1 MKSPAN
7 KILCIGD
14 IMLDVTVLLNR
25 PIVEGLETRAK
36 ISTQGGGAAANVAS
50 WLAYAST
57 PSFLIV
63 RIGEDAAGQTLIS
76 ELDAYGV
83 EHLDRI
89 IPDSNT
95 GVVVVVVGPDGE
107 RTMFPDSGAN
117 SGLGLSDLPDLS
129 QFAAVYLS
137 AYSLINSESRAG
149 VIEIIK
155 AINAAGLRIIL
166 DPATVGVLMEVGV
179 ETANDWLTFI
189 DTIILNEEESH
200 FLTGKENPVDA
211 ASKLLTKVNTVVI
224 KRGSN
229 GALGQHRGDQLIQV
243 AAKKTTVIN
252 TTGAGDAF
260 AAGFIKVWANN
271 GPLIDALESGA
282 DLAAKCVALIGARP
296 LVDTESLPTN

>member
-1 MKSPAN
+1 MADL

-50 WLAYAST
+50 WLSYNQTKAYLVTRVGDDS
-57 PSFLIV
+57 
-63 RIGEDAAGQTLIS
+63 AGKTVLA

-83 EHLDRI
+83 EHSNNV
-89 IPDSNT
+89 IPNTNT
-95 GVVVVVVGPDGE
+95 GVVVVIVGADGE

-117 SGLGLSDLPDLS
+117 SGLGLNDLPDLS
-129 QFAAVYLS
+129 QFSAVYLS
-137 AYSLINSESRAG
+137 AYSLINPQSRAG
-149 VIEIIK
+149 VLEIISRVAQAK
-155 AINAAGLRIIL
+155 LPLIL

-179 ETANDWLTFI
+179 KAASEWLSLI

-200 FLTGKENPVDA
+200 FLTGKTNPIEA
-211 ASKLLTKVNTVVI
+211 ASELLKSVSTVVI

-229 GALGQHRGDQLIQV
+229 GALGQTRGGQLVQV
-243 AAKKTTVIN
+243 QAKKTTVVN

-260 AAGFIKVWANN
+260 AAGFISIWAKN
-271 GPLIDALESGA
+271 GALLEALESGTN
-282 DLAAKCVALIGARP
+282 LAAKCVALVGARP
-296 LVDTESLPTN
+296 SHPTESLPSN

>member
-1 MKSPAN
+1 MADL

-50 WLAYAST
+50 WLAHNKTAAYLVT
-57 PSFLIV
+57 
-63 RIGEDAAGQTLIS
+63 RIGDDSAGQTLLS

-83 EHLDRI
+83 EHSNI
-89 IPDSNT
+89 VIPNTNT
-95 GVVVVVVGPDGE
+95 GVVVVIVGVEGE

-129 QFAAVYLS
+129 QFSAVYLS
-137 AYSLINSESRAG
+137 AYSLINSKSRAG
-149 VIEIIK
+149 VLEIISALK
-155 AINAAGLRIIL
+155 GANLPIIL

-179 ETANDWLTFI
+179 GAANEWLNFI
-189 DTIILNEEESH
+189 DAIILNEEESH
-200 FLTGKENPVDA
+200 FLTGCENPIDA
-211 ASKLLTKVNTVVI
+211 AAELLKKVKTVVI

-229 GALGQHRGDQLIQV
+229 GALGQNRGGQLIQV
-243 AAKKTTVIN
+243 QARPTTVIN

-260 AAGFIKVWANN
+260 AAGFISIWANN
-271 GPLIDALESGA
+271 GELLDALDSGSE
-282 DLAAKCVALIGARP
+282 LAAKCVALVGARP
-296 LVDTESLPTN
+296 S